1 MKKPSNGNFYFTII
15 IIILFLLIF
24 LNSLDKSLQID
35 SNFAYAWNNKGLA
48 LNNLGKYEK
57 AIEWQFLFYYY
68 YFYLIFINISQ

>member
-35 SNFAYAWNNKGLA
+35 SNFAYVWNNKGLA
-48 LNNLGKYEK
+48 LKNLGKYEK
-57 AIEWQFLFYYY
+57 AIEW
-68 YFYLIFINISQ
+68 

>member
-35 SNFAYAWNNKGLA
+35 SNYSIAWNNKGLA
-48 LNNLGKYEK
+48 LKNLGKYEK
-57 AIEWQFLFYYY
+57 AIEW
-68 YFYLIFINISQ
+68 

>member
-35 SNFAYAWNNKGLA
+35 SKDSIAWNNKGLA

-68 YFYLIFINISQ
+68 YYYLIFINISQ